1 MGFMD
6 SKQLTEAKRDSL
18 WEALQ
23 TSERVH
29 RVADSHPPRQI
40 RDLRRH
46 AQEAYQV
53 LAAARRPGGCI
64 LKEDT
69 LKYKMKKILCGP
81 NLGTFVYIR
90 PARDDF
96 HPTWSDRL

>member
-1 MGFMD
+1 MD

-23 TSERVH
+23 TSGFIGW
-29 RVADSHPPRQI
+29 QI
-40 RDLRRH
+40 RVLHAKEISEGMLRI

-53 LAAARRPGGCI
+53 LAATRRPGGCI

-69 LKYKMKKILCGP
+69 LKYKIHFVWTKFWVHLY
-81 NLGTFVYIR
+81 TF
-90 PARDDF
+90 A
-96 HPTWSDRL
+96 SSG

>member
-1 MGFMD
+1 MD

-69 LKYKMKKILCGP
+69 LKYKMYTFCVDQIWVHLYTFAP
-81 NLGTFVYIR
+81 LGMTFI
-90 PARDDF
+90 PPGAIA
-96 HPTWSDRL
+96 